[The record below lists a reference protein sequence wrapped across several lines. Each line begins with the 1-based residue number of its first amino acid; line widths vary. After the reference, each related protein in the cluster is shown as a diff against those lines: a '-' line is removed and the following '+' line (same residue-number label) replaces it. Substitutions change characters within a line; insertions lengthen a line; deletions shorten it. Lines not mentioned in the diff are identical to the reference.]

1 MEPHFVSLGYLWRR
15 KELLKLFAI
24 GQGKLRGTNR
34 GTAKEDEI
42 SRWHSLRFSCV
53 KIYSSRPPSVRVDH
67 GYSILI
73 VCLAGASAAMTVKA
87 NA

>member
-1 MEPHFVSLGYLWRR
+1 MLPNMVSLKLKDKLLSCAYL
-15 KELLKLFAI
+15 
-24 GQGKLRGTNR
+24 
-34 GTAKEDEI
+34 
-42 SRWHSLRFSCV
+42 C
-53 KIYSSRPPSVRVDH
+53 SSRPPSVRVDH

>member
-1 MEPHFVSLGYLWRR
+1 MDIAGKS
-15 KELLKLFAI
+15 KILFI
-24 GQGKLRGTNR
+24 LYIFFNKMV
-34 GTAKEDEI
+34 I
-42 SRWHSLRFSCV
+42 SKICIIFFS
-53 KIYSSRPPSVRVDH
+53 ISRPPSVRVDH

>member
-1 MEPHFVSLGYLWRR
+1 MFVATKGIFVNVCDLIDVQF
-15 KELLKLFAI
+15 LKMLEVWQNHNFARYI
-24 GQGKLRGTNR
+24 
-34 GTAKEDEI
+34 EI
-42 SRWHSLRFSCV
+42 PDDV
-53 KIYSSRPPSVRVDH
+53 TTVSSRPPSVRVDH

>member
-1 MEPHFVSLGYLWRR
+1 MT
-15 KELLKLFAI
+15 LKI
-24 GQGKLRGTNR
+24 KG
-34 GTAKEDEI
+34 
-42 SRWHSLRFSCV
+42 SLRLHATTAVFLET
-53 KIYSSRPPSVRVDH
+53 SSRPPSVRVDH